1 MMLGDFLRNLADDAA
16 ISSAM
21 KVRRVTHH
29 VDHA

>member
-1 MMLGDFLRNLADDAA
+1 MMLGHFLRKPDLAA